1 MRMYDTISGMA
12 IHNAAFFGAIAFLLG
27 VAAAS
32 IGIAFGVYAAAL
44 AALGIG
50 TVLVLRRFAADVTR
64 AAIVVLVC
72 VAVLG
77 YFYFH
82 LFAAA
87 TVPST
92 ADKTFE
98 ALVARDPK
106 RGDRQ
111 ELTLSLRSPAAGSV
125 VWYAPRYPA
134 YAYGDV
140 LRFSPEASVSLRYG
154 RYVLRGDAV
163 RTAEGAGNRLRGALY
178 AFKRAFVG
186 ILEAA
191 LPREKAALLAGLT
204 VGERGEFSDEFKEAL
219 RVSGTTHIVALS
231 GYNIAI
237 VALAAGALFSKFL
250 ARRPR
255 FLVTLS
261 VIAAFVIATGA
272 EASVVRAGIMGAILL
287 LAKDS
292 GRIYSLR
299 NAITATA
306 FIMALVDPSVL
317 IFDLGFQLS
326 FLALLGIV
334 FLVPRIEPLVLRIR
348 GVPAVLKE
356 HLATTAA
363 AQLAVTPL
371 LLMSFGSVSLFSL
384 PANVLILGTV
394 PLTMALGFLAGFAG
408 LLHGA
413 LAGLFALP
421 AGILL
426 SYQIGTI
433 EFFGRLP
440 QAGLAF
446 IPSWFVVLPY
456 YALLVFWVRW
466 KRKPPHAAIG

>member
-125 VWYAPRYPA
+125 VWYAPRYP
-134 YAYGDV
+134 
-140 LRFSPEASVSLRYG
+140 EASVSLRYG

-178 AFKRAFVG
+178 AFKRALVG